1 MSLIK
6 LPTQNQQEALF
17 ENPFHIEDLTVFDDT
32 AMRNVLVPGS
42 FGLSIEQFA
51 HSVQGAPTAVVRR
64 IECNL
69 PVEQRALFLHIY
81 RQPTVCEQMMLARQ
95 QVLDNLFW
103 ELTYWKTPELYEQL
117 TEGEWLHPGIF
128 QQLSPILHDRIVLDA
143 GAGSGRATK
152 LCLKYR
158 AKQVYAVE
166 PSPGLLRILQ
176 RKLSDDIAA
185 QRLIT
190 RLGRFDTLP
199 LDDQS
204 VDVALSCSAF
214 TADDEQGGE
223 RGLDELERVTKSG
236 GQIVLIWPRPQ
247 DRAWLIAHGFTYV
260 SLPVQQ
266 EMCVH
271 FRSLHAALE
280 CAQRF
285 YAHNRSV
292 VRYILR
298 KQCPEV
304 PFSVIGLNPPRDYC
318 WLRVP

>member
-1 MSLIK
+1 MGLIK

-17 ENPFHIEDLTVFDDT
+17 ENPFHIEDLTTFDDT
-32 AMRNVLVPGS
+32 AMHNVLAPGS
-42 FGLSIEQFA
+42 FGLSIEQLA
-51 HSVQGAPTAVVRR
+51 RSVQGAPTALVRR
-64 IECNL
+64 IECHL
-69 PVEQRALFLHIY
+69 PVEQRSLFLRVY
-81 RQPTVCEQMMLARQ
+81 RQPASCEQIMSARQ
-95 QVLDNLFW
+95 RVLDSLFW

-128 QQLSPILHDRIVLDA
+128 QQLSPVLRDRIVLDA

-152 LCLKYR
+152 LCLNYC

-176 RKLSDDIAA
+176 RKLFADIASR
-185 QRLIT
+185 RLIT
-190 RLGRFDTLP
+190 RIGRFAALP
-199 LDDQS
+199 LDDKS

-214 TADDEQGGE
+214 TADNGQGGE
-223 RGLDELERVTKSG
+223 SGLAELKRVTKSG
-236 GQIVLIWPRPQ
+236 GQIILIWPRSQ

-271 FRSLHAALE
+271 FRSLHVALE

-285 YAHNRSV
+285 YAHNRAV
-292 VRYILR
+292 VGYILR
-298 KQCPEV
+298 KQRPEV

-318 WLRVP
+318 WLQMP

>member
-1 MSLIK
+1 MALTKVS
-6 LPTQNQQEALF
+6 TQNQQKVLF
-17 ENPFHIEDLTVFDDT
+17 ENPFHIEDLTVFDDS
-32 AMRNVLVPGS
+32 AMGNILAPGS
-42 FGLSIEQFA
+42 FGLSIEQLA
-51 HSVQGAPTAVVRR
+51 RGVQDAPAALVGR
-64 IECNL
+64 IVCNL
-69 PVEQRALFLHIY
+69 PVEQRSLFLHVY
-81 RQPTVCEQMMLARQ
+81 GQQVSREQIMLNRQ

-117 TEGEWLHPGIF
+117 TEGERLHSGIF
-128 QQLSPILHDRIVLDA
+128 QQLAPVLRDRIVLDA
-143 GAGSGRATK
+143 GAGSGRATR
-152 LCLKYR
+152 LCLNYH

-176 RKLSDDIAA
+176 HKLSADIAS

-190 RLGRFDTLP
+190 CKGRFGTLP
-199 LDDQS
+199 LDDKS

-214 TADDEQGGE
+214 TSDEEQGGE
-223 RGLDELERVTKSG
+223 RGLAELERVTKPG

-247 DRAWLIAHGFTYV
+247 DRGWLITRGFTYV

-271 FRSLHAALE
+271 FRSLHAAVE
-280 CAQRF
+280 CARRF
-285 YAHNRSV
+285 YAHNGSV
-292 VRYILR
+292 ARYILHEQR
-298 KQCPEV
+298 SEV